1 MLKGGV
7 NMSEPYNDLM
17 QVHMAIKAAE
27 RMVGQATVNMDADQ
41 LEAATKAV
49 EQAKRQYQE
58 AVAHETGVDHHFLEM
73 SSELLSRVEHQ
84 LTEAKK

>member
-1 MLKGGV
+1 
-7 NMSEPYNDLM
+7 MSEPYNDLM
-17 QVHMAIKAAE
+17 QVQMAIKAAE

-49 EQAKRQYQE
+49 EQAKNQYRN
-58 AVAHETGVDHHFLEM
+58 AVAHETGVDEHFLEM
-73 SSELLSRVEHQ
+73 SSELLSRIEHQ